1 MRMPRPLHALP
12 PWALAAAVLS
22 LLPAAC
28 DDGSGTGPPATVV
41 FAMDA
46 PLCGTILP
54 VELRIDLVLVQTDTF
69 RINLAPEH
77 EVSRGFPVP
86 AGDHRLGARVPGGLV
101 WPDTVVTLR
110 AGEVLTRSLPFYCS

>member
-1 MRMPRPLHALP
+1 MPRPLHALP
-12 PWALAAAVLS
+12 RLALAAALSS

-28 DDGSGTGPPATVV
+28 DDGNGADPSATVV

-54 VELRIDLVLVQTDTF
+54 VELHIDSVLVQTDTF

-77 EVSRGFPVP
+77 EVSRGFPVA
-86 AGDHRLGARVPGGLV
+86 AGVHRLGARVVGGLV

-110 AGEVLTRSLPFYCS
+110 AGEVITRSLPFYCS